1 MDITDVRI
9 RQVNDEGKMKAVV
22 SITFDDGRRGL
33 PRYCSS
39 IGFRN
44 KKQDQRRD
52 LCRIRKS
59 SCTEGSGSRKH
70 YRTVVKTKGSSLQRR
85 PFFITKKQDR
95 LVHMEMH
102 PVDPGFIICSICLYD
117 IYSTVFTRI
126 RLVVPGTCRGIPA
139 LRTMQSP
146 FLTNFIRCAPS
157 TALSIRSVQLSL
169 H

>member
-1 MDITDVRI
+1 MD
-9 RQVNDEGKMKAVV
+9 
-22 SITFDDGRRGL
+22 
-33 PRYCSS
+33 YSS
-39 IGFRN
+39 
-44 KKQDQRRD
+44 
-52 LCRIRKS
+52 LCRAERWAKGTSEILLIHWFPKQETRSETRSLQNTK
-59 SCTEGSGSRKH
+59 KFLH
-70 YRTVVKTKGSSLQRR
+70 RTVVKTKRSSLQRR